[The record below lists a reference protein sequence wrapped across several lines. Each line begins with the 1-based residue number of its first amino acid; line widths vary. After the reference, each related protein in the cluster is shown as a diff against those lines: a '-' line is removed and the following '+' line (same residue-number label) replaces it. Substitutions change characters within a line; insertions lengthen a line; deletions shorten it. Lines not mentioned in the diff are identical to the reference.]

1 MIIINIAVAL
11 LNTLVLVASSTN
23 AQVVVVHMEHAW
35 WLFQFFVQF
44 YNIKCDICDVICV
57 LT

>member
-11 LNTLVLVASSTN
+11 LNTLVLVVSSTN

-35 WLFQFFVQF
+35 
-44 YNIKCDICDVICV
+44 
-57 LT
+57 